1 MLSTGI
7 YYDYGEYERLI
18 KKFKAKEEEMKD
30 KCCVTDEV
38 ASVLLTNIASFSP
51 TRTFTPQKDITAY
64 ELAIILPYLVHGTGG
79 YIYWYDNLPP
89 ECQRHFTEV

>member
-1 MLSTGI
+1 MVSDKEVYNEFYKFRET
-7 YYDYGEYERLI
+7 E
-18 KKFKAKEEEMKD
+18 KFKELEEKSAKAFKELEKIQNELEK
-30 KCCVTDEV
+30 EYP
-38 ASVLLTNIASFSP
+38 P

>member
-1 MLSTGI
+1 MVKL
-7 YYDYGEYERLI
+7 YCVNKKERG
-18 KKFKAKEEEMKD
+18 EEMKD
-30 KCCVTDEV
+30 KCCVTDET
-38 ASVLLTNIASFSP
+38 ASVLVTNIAIPP